1 MSKLDRTAEI
11 TVISTD
17 EIGGLANDINSL
29 YQSLLVTIQNLEEE
43 KDKVQ
48 LVEKEKIDFLRT
60 ASHELKTPV
69 TELNATLETSLDK
82 GTQRKTTENELP
94 SLTQCTA

>member
-1 MSKLDRTAEI
+1 MSTAVSY
-11 TVISTD
+11 THLD

-29 YQSLLVTIQNLEEE
+29 YQSLLVTIRNLEEE

-60 ASHELKTPV
+60 ASHELKTPDV
-69 TELNATLETSLDK
+69 YKRQVKQYKKYKLASGDICSK
-82 GTQRKTTENELP
+82 
-94 SLTQCTA
+94 